1 MAGQRWSWE
10 GVHFAMLHPLPA
22 SHTDIALKP
31 NARSCTVKI
40 TAGKHAIFLAGD
52 IEAAQEAQLLARS
65 ADGELAADVLLAPHH
80 GSGTSST
87 QAFLSA
93 VHPTLA
99 IFQVGHRNRYKHP
112 KAQVYARYGEMGIA
126 RLRTDVAGA
135 VVLEFGENIKVS
147 WYRTQHARYYY
158 GH

>member
-1 MAGQRWSWE
+1 
-10 GVHFAMLHPLPA
+10 MLHPLPA

-40 TAGKHAIFLAGD
+40 TAGKHAILLAGD

-65 ADGELAADVLLAPHH
+65 VEGELAADVLLAPHH

-87 QAFLSA
+87 QAFLNA
-93 VHPTLA
+93 VHPGLA

-112 KAQVYARYGEMGIA
+112 KAQVYARYGEMGIV
-126 RLRTDVAGA
+126 RLRTDVEGA
-135 VVLEFGENIKVS
+135 VVLVFGEEIDVLR
-147 WYRTQHARYYY
+147 YRLGRPRYWH
-158 GH
+158 GR